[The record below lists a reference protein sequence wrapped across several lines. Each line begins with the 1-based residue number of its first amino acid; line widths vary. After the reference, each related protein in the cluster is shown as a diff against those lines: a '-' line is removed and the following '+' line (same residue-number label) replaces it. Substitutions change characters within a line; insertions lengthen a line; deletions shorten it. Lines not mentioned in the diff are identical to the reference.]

1 MLQLLSSMA
10 KPAMSA
16 VAGGGAGD
24 GAGKTDS
31 AVEKSLDSLKAAGD
45 AALIQQNDRAIDRIA
60 TDTATA
66 IAKSELE
73 AAGKAAT
80 SITGAGSTFA

>member
-1 MLQLLSSMA
+1 M
-10 KPAMSA
+10 PAPI
-16 VAGGGAGD
+16 GAPPKVD
-24 GAGKTDS
+24 TE
-31 AVEKSLDSLKAAGD
+31 VQKSLAALKAAGD
-45 AALIQQNDRAIDRIA
+45 QALIQQNDQAMTRIA

-80 SITGAGSTFA
+80 SITGAGSSFA